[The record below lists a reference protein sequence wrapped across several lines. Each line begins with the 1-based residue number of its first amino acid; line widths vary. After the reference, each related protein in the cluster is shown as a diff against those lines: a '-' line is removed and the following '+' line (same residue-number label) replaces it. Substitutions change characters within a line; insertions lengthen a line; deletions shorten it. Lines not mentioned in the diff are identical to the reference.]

1 MKKEL
6 TNVEIFLRRMLN
18 KLELSGLY
26 VFNAS
31 NGFVL
36 SSVLNNS
43 EIEAVGTLSSGSI
56 SALEQ
61 LFSHFSGGK
70 INYQIIRTEKEI
82 FVFMPLGHAYFLVVN
97 GPENL
102 RPGYLL
108 MEMESYIDEL
118 SIMVGEFVKD
128 SDAGIAGMDVDDIS
142 RQLDEEFDKL
152 ICED

>member
-6 TNVEIFLRRMLN
+6 TNIENFLSEMLE
-18 KLELSGLY
+18 KLKLSGLY

-36 SSVLNNS
+36 SSVLNSS
-43 EIEAVGTLSSGSI
+43 EIEAVGTLSSGCV

-61 LFSHFSGGK
+61 LFQHFSGGE
-70 INYQIIRTEKEI
+70 INYQIIRTDKEI
-82 FVFMPLGHAYFLVVN
+82 FVFMPLGNSYFLAAN
-97 GPENL
+97 GSENL

-108 MEMESYIDEL
+108 MEMESYVDEL
-118 SIMVGEFVKD
+118 SAVVDEFVKD
-128 SDAGIAGMDVDDIS
+128 SDAGMTGMDVDDIS

>member
-6 TNVEIFLRRMLN
+6 TNIKNFLSEMLE
-18 KLELSGLY
+18 KLKLSGLY

-36 SSVLNNS
+36 SSVLNSS
-43 EIEAVGTLSSGSI
+43 EIEAVGTLSSGCV

-61 LFSHFSGGK
+61 LLQHFSGGE
-70 INYQIIRTEKEI
+70 INYQIIRTDKEI
-82 FVFMPLGHAYFLVVN
+82 FVFMPLGNSHFLAAN
-97 GPENL
+97 GSENL

-108 MEMESYIDEL
+108 MEMESYVDEL
-118 SIMVGEFVKD
+118 SAVVDEFVKD
-128 SDAGIAGMDVDDIS
+128 SDAGMTGMDVDDIS